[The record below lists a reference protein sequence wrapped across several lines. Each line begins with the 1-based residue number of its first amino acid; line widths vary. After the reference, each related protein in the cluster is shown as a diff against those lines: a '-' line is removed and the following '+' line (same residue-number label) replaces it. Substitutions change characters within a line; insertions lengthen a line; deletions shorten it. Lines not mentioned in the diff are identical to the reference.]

1 MMRSLNL
8 DGRIVCLALATVI
21 ALCMFA
27 ALFVGPTSLGLA
39 ATFKA
44 LFGVGDPV
52 TQMIVQELRLPRLLL
67 GVAVGFSLGVSG
79 AALQGLL
86 RNPLA
91 DPGVVGVSA
100 SAGLG
105 AVIAIYFGVATGFQF
120 AIPLMAMGGALMAT
134 LALFALASRD
144 ASVLTLIL
152 AGIGINAMA
161 AALTS
166 LAFNFAPNPFT
177 LQDMVMW
184 MLGSLQNRSF
194 TDIGLAGPFMAV
206 GWLLMLGVGQGL
218 AALSLGE
225 DAAQSLGID
234 LRRLRLKVV
243 LGTALSVGAAVSVC
257 GAIGFVGLVVPHLAR
272 YLIGFSP
279 RHLLLPSGLLGGLM
293 ILLADLLT
301 RLPIWHAELRLGVVT
316 AVVGAPFFLYVVVRT
331 RGAMR

>member
-1 MMRSLNL
+1 MMHSLDLSPRLVNFL
-8 DGRIVCLALATVI
+8 LVGATLVCL
-21 ALCMFA
+21 FA
-27 ALFVGPTSLGLA
+27 ALFVGPTSLGTA

-44 LFGVGDPV
+44 LWGFGDPV

-105 AVIAIYFGVATGFQF
+105 AVVAIYFGLAAGFQF
-120 AIPLMAMGGALMAT
+120 AIPLIAMGGALVAT

-152 AGIGINAMA
+152 AGIGINALA
-161 AALTS
+161 TALTS

-194 TDIGLAGPFMAV
+194 TDIGLAGPFMVV
-206 GWLLMLGVGQGL
+206 GWIMMFGVGQGL

-225 DAAQSLGID
+225 DAAQSLGVD
-234 LRRLRLKVV
+234 LKRLRLKVV

-301 RLPIWHAELRLGVVT
+301 RLPLWHTDLRLGVVT

>member
-8 DGRIVCLALATVI
+8 DVRLVCLVLAAAI
-21 ALCMFA
+21 MLCLFG
-27 ALFVGPTSLGLA
+27 ALFIGPTSLGFA
-39 ATFKA
+39 ATLEG
-44 LFGVGDPV
+44 LFGLGDPV
-52 TQMIVQELRLPRLLL
+52 TQMIVQELRLPRLIL

-105 AVIAIYFGVATGFQF
+105 AVIAIYFGVAMGFQF
-120 AIPLMAMGGALMAT
+120 AIPIMAMGGALIAT

-161 AALTS
+161 TALTS

-194 TDIGLAGPFMAV
+194 TDIGLAGPFMV
-206 GWLLMLGVGQGL
+206 GGWLLMFGVGQGL

-243 LGTALSVGAAVSVC
+243 LGTALCVGAAVSVC

-301 RLPIWHAELRLGVVT
+301 RLPFWHTDLRLGVVT